1 MKGPLSAVSPLVW
14 VGARF
19 SPCTADAAVIAPYLP
34 RTQKQFLCFVTNPR
48 QVDSSA
54 LLRDAEGHHGVR
66 FTPGAAC
73 GGGGQ
78 HCVRLSYSFYTED
91 ELRESARRLG
101 RAVREH
107 LLMRKGSPA
116 GRGEAGEGPA
126 GVSSV

>member
-1 MKGPLSAVSPLVW
+1 MTKP
-14 VGARF
+14 F
-19 SPCTADAAVIAPYLP
+19 
-34 RTQKQFLCFVTNPR
+34 

-54 LLRDAEGHHGVR
+54 LLREAEGQHGVR

-91 ELRESARRLG
+91 ELREAARRLG

-107 LLMRKGSPA
+107 LLMRTGSPA
-116 GRGEAGEGPA
+116 GPGEAG
-126 GVSSV
+126 